1 VQSEILQVGN
11 FSNITLILRAS
22 VPPAGVLPWA
32 AATHCAFGLWM
43 HTRFQAGHVGGEQIS
58 DLANRGG
65 AAAVALSETYYFQR
79 ITQANGLPLLV
90 LLIVH
95 LGVHVF
101 IR

>member
-1 VQSEILQVGN
+1 
-11 FSNITLILRAS
+11 
-22 VPPAGVLPWA
+22 
-32 AATHCAFGLWM
+32 M

-65 AAAVALSETYYFQR
+65 AAAVALSNTYYFQR

-101 IR
+101 IRWVTHVASVWQVLS